1 MAYLSAFA
9 CAVCYGVGSI
19 LQSVGARRTAT
30 TADVLDPR
38 LLVRLATQAPYLVGM
53 GLDLVG
59 WLLSLVAVRSLP
71 LFAVQAILV
80 ASVGVT
86 AVLARIFL
94 RVRVDRA
101 QAVALV
107 VLGLGV
113 VLLAATAAPGK
124 PRPVGSTA
132 AVLIALGILPTALG
146 CFWAG
151 RALSE
156 GRAVLALG
164 GLSGLAF
171 GGTALCARAL
181 EADHTLVDV
190 VADPLSWALLVY
202 GVVGMVAF
210 AAALQRG
217 SVTLAMAGQ
226 ATAETVAP
234 AIIGL
239 TLLGDHAR
247 SGSGGIAA
255 TGFVLTVLAAAWLA
269 AHSHIEPAEVAG
281 GLPSEAVGPDVPTA
295 PAAAPAPAPA
305 EAEAQSQ
312 TWRRT
317 DRRR

>member
-1 MAYLSAFA
+1 MLVAYLSAFA

-19 LQSVGARRTAT
+19 LQSIGARRTAT
-30 TADVLDPR
+30 TAGALDPR
-38 LLVRLATQAPYLVGM
+38 LLVRLAVQVPYLVGM

-59 WLLSLVAVRSLP
+59 WVLSLVAVRSLP

-94 RVRVDRA
+94 RVRLDRA
-101 QAVALV
+101 QAAALV

-181 EADHTLVDV
+181 EADHTLVEV
-190 VADPLSWALLVY
+190 VADPLSWALLIY

-217 SVTLAMAGQ
+217 SVTIAMAGQ
-226 ATAETVAP
+226 ATAETVVP

-247 SGSGGIAA
+247 SGSGGIAT

-269 AHSHIEPAEVAG
+269 AHSRVEPDAVTTPPPSDAVGSAVQTDPTPDPTPAE
-281 GLPSEAVGPDVPTA
+281 
-295 PAAAPAPAPA
+295 
-305 EAEAQSQ
+305 
-312 TWRRT
+312 RC
-317 DRRR
+317 

>member
-19 LQSVGARRTAT
+19 LQSIGARRTAT
-30 TADVLDPR
+30 TAGALDPR
-38 LLVRLATQAPYLVGM
+38 LLVRLAVQVPYLVGM

-59 WLLSLVAVRSLP
+59 WVLSLVAVRSLP

-94 RVRVDRA
+94 RVRLDRA
-101 QAVALV
+101 QAAALV

-181 EADHTLVDV
+181 EADHTLVEV
-190 VADPLSWALLVY
+190 VADPLSWALLIY

-217 SVTLAMAGQ
+217 SVTIAMAGQ
-226 ATAETVAP
+226 ATAETVVP

-247 SGSGGIAA
+247 SGSGGIAT

-269 AHSHIEPAEVAG
+269 AHSRVEPDAVTTPP
-281 GLPSEAVGPDVPTA
+281 PSDAVGSAVQTDPTPDPT
-295 PAAAPAPAPA
+295 PV
-305 EAEAQSQ
+305 E
-312 TWRRT
+312 RC
-317 DRRR
+317 

>member
-1 MAYLSAFA
+1 MLVAYLSAFA

-19 LQSVGARRTAT
+19 LQSIGARRTAT
-30 TADVLDPR
+30 TAGALDPR
-38 LLVRLATQAPYLVGM
+38 LLVRLAVQVPYLVGM

-59 WLLSLVAVRSLP
+59 WVLSLVAVRSLP

-94 RVRVDRA
+94 RVRLDRA
-101 QAVALV
+101 QAAALV

-181 EADHTLVDV
+181 EADHTLVEV
-190 VADPLSWALLVY
+190 VADPLSWALLIY

-217 SVTLAMAGQ
+217 SVTIAMAGQ
-226 ATAETVAP
+226 ATAETVVP

-247 SGSGGIAA
+247 SGSGGIAT

-269 AHSHIEPAEVAG
+269 AHSRVEPDAVTTPP
-281 GLPSEAVGPDVPTA
+281 PSDAVGSAVQTDPTPDPT
-295 PAAAPAPAPA
+295 PV
-305 EAEAQSQ
+305 E
-312 TWRRT
+312 RC
-317 DRRR
+317 

>member
-19 LQSVGARRTAT
+19 LQSIGARRTA
-30 TADVLDPR
+30 AVGSLDPR
-38 LLVRLATQAPYLVGM
+38 LLARLATQAPYLVGM

-59 WLLSLVAVRSLP
+59 WLFSLLAVRTLP

-94 RVRVDRA
+94 RVRLDRA
-101 QAVALV
+101 QAAALV

-113 VLLAATAAPGK
+113 VLLATTAAPGK
-124 PRPVGSTA
+124 AKPLGSLSVA
-132 AVLIALGILPTALG
+132 MIALGLLPTALG

-151 RALSE
+151 RALSGE
-156 GRAVLALG
+156 RAVLALG

-171 GGTALCARAL
+171 GATALCARAL
-181 EADHTLVDV
+181 EADRNVVDV
-190 VADPLSWALLVY
+190 VTDPLSWALLVY
-202 GVVGMVAF
+202 GAIGMIAF

-226 ATAETVAP
+226 ATVETIVP
-234 AIIGL
+234 AIVGL

-247 SGSGGIAA
+247 SGSGGIAT
-255 TGFVLTVLAAAWLA
+255 TGFIVTVIAAAWLA
-269 AHSHIEPAEVAG
+269 AHSRVEPAAVTTPP
-281 GLPSEAVGPDVPTA
+281 PSDAVGSDVQTDPEPD
-295 PAAAPAPAPA
+295 PA
-305 EAEAQSQ
+305 E
-312 TWRRT
+312 RR
-317 DRRR
+317 

>member
-19 LQSVGARRTAT
+19 LQSIGARRTAT
-30 TADVLDPR
+30 TAGALDPR
-38 LLVRLATQAPYLVGM
+38 LLVRLAVQVPYLVGM

-59 WLLSLVAVRSLP
+59 WVLSLVAVRSLP

-94 RVRVDRA
+94 RVRLDRA
-101 QAVALV
+101 QAAALV

-181 EADHTLVDV
+181 EADHTLVEV
-190 VADPLSWALLVY
+190 VADPLSWALLIY

-217 SVTLAMAGQ
+217 SVTIAMAGQ
-226 ATAETVAP
+226 ATAETVVP

-247 SGSGGIAA
+247 SGSGGIAT

-269 AHSHIEPAEVAG
+269 AHSRVEPDAVTTPPPSDAVGSAVQTDPTPDPTPAE
-281 GLPSEAVGPDVPTA
+281 
-295 PAAAPAPAPA
+295 
-305 EAEAQSQ
+305 
-312 TWRRT
+312 RC
-317 DRRR
+317 